1 MSQVIQL
8 GLSGSETTLPTDSRS
23 FTSFDNALISSEGRS
38 ADGTLHTDFTNSK
51 EAYIIIYSVV
61 TEANKDVITNI
72 FKLQISNATFLS
84 FKYTIQSGATVTRT
98 VKMSAPSFGAVV
110 VKDVF
115 YHNGVTI
122 NLEQV

>member
-8 GLSGSETTLPTDSRS
+8 GLTGAETTLATESRS
-23 FTSFDNALISSEGRS
+23 FDAFDNALISTEGRS
-38 ADGTLHTDFTNSK
+38 ADGTLHTDFIANK
-51 EAYIIIYSVV
+51 EGFVITYAVV

-72 FKLQISNATFLS
+72 YKLQITNAVFLS

-98 VKMSAPSFGAVV
+98 VKMSPPSFGPVL
-110 VKDVF
+110 VKDVW

>member
-1 MSQVIQL
+1 MSQIIQL
-8 GLSGSETTLPTDSRS
+8 GLAGSEVTLPTDSRS
-23 FTSFDNALISSEGRS
+23 FTSFDNALISTEGRS

-51 EAYIIIYSVV
+51 EGFTIVYGVV
-61 TEANKDVITNI
+61 SEANKTVITDI
-72 FKLQISNATFLS
+72 FKLQITNGSFLS

-98 VKMSAPSFGAVV
+98 VKMSAPSFGSVL
-110 VKDVF
+110 VKDIY

>member
-23 FTSFDNALISSEGRS
+23 FNNFDNALISTEGRS
-38 ADGTLHTDFTNSK
+38 ADGTLHADFTANK
-51 EAYIIIYSVV
+51 EGFVITYGVL
-61 TEANKDVITNI
+61 TEANKDIITNI
-72 FKLQISNATFLS
+72 YKLQISNGTFLS

-98 VKMSAPSFGAVV
+98 VKMSAPSFGPVV

>member
-8 GLSGSETTLPTDSRS
+8 GLSGAETTLPTDSRS
-23 FTSFDNALISSEGRS
+23 FTAFDNALISSEGRS
-38 ADGTLHTDFTNSK
+38 ADGTMHTDFINSK
-51 EAYIIIYSVV
+51 EAYAIVYGVV

-72 FKLQISNATFLS
+72 FKLQISEPAFLS

-115 YHNGVTI
+115 YHNGITI